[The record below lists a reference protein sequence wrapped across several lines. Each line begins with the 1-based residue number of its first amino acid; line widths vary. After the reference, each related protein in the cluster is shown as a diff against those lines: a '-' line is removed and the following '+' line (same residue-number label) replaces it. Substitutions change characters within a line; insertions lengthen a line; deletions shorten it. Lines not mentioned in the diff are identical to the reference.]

1 MAAHLTGQRGA
12 GLLHLGLDEA
22 VTGLPHQ
29 WLTAQFFDSIEKRLA
44 RLNVGDDRGP
54 RHFFQHRFGEDG
66 EEMIAP
72 DDASLRSEEHTS
84 ELQSLMRISY
94 AVFCLKKQKNIS

>member
-1 MAAHLTGQRGA
+1 MAAHLTGQLGA

-22 VTGLPHQ
+22 LSGLPQQ

-66 EEMIAP
+66 EELIAP
-72 DDASLRSEEHTS
+72 DDASLAVDCADAVAIAIESEAEI
-84 ELQSLMRISY
+84 ELPFGHQRL
-94 AVFCLKKQKNIS
+94 